1 MQFTVGR
8 ALSNGEWKAGTVL
21 AGSAAEALLLWTLNQ
36 LPATTVQPAITAA
49 KESVLL
55 RSNPKPTL
63 EEWNL
68 HEYIEVAAEL
78 GVIKANTWRK
88 HASQKNLRNF
98 IHPAQRLNE
107 KCARATAFSAVAG
120 MEHIAR
126 DLS

>member
-1 MQFTVGR
+1 MLVVADSSPLIG
-8 ALSNGEWKAGTVL
+8 LLKIGYVDVL
-21 AGSAAEALLLWTLNQ
+21 PRLFRS
-36 LPATTVQPAITAA
+36 VAI
-49 KESVLL
+49 
-55 RSNPKPTL
+55 PQ
-63 EEWNL
+63 
-68 HEYIEVAAEL
+68 EVAAEL

-120 MEHIAR
+120 MEHIVR